1 MQALTNRADRVSDR
15 NLWIVYLALQVPRED
30 SDACRNEAAP
40 TTRDGTQW
48 RERESGSGLTVGYAI
63 LPADR
68 AYPVITARLARARH
82 ITLAASVTL
91 AAAAIFLT
99 TWAGSR
105 DAQVALQCA
114 SSVAIWSAIAV
125 VSTRLWGRAFGWIL
139 PLASIGI
146 ILFWGRSADHVP
158 RWFNWSDVAA
168 PSHNWWITLAITAA
182 AAMLATSL
190 TRWRRSGLMPTHR
203 SQTRQRRK
211 AVRQILTG
219 PSRTPVHSDRNGIQS
234 D

>member
-1 MQALTNRADRVSDR
+1 MLSRPFNAVSNHARVHSLSLQAATLLAWCALSAVATRVVFLIPDTDGFITLPFR
-15 NLWIVYLALQVPRED
+15 NFVPAGVAI
-30 SDACRNEAAP
+30 S
-40 TTRDGTQW
+40 
-48 RERESGSGLTVGYAI
+48 TVGYAI

-68 AYPVITARLARARH
+68 AYPVITDRLARARH

-125 VSTRLWGRAFGWIL
+125 VSTRLWGRAFGWVL

-146 ILFWGRSADHVP
+146 IP

-190 TRWRRSGLMPTHR
+190 TRWRRYGLMPTHR